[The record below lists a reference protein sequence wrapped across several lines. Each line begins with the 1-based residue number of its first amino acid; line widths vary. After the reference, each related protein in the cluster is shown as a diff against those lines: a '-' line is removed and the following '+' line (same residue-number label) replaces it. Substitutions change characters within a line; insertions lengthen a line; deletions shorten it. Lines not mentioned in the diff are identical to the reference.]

1 MSLEDFQV
9 IDNEAI
15 DSSIMKSD
23 FLKTYNQ
30 QAANLIDFDQT
41 NEVIIEKIKSI
52 IEAIMPIFKKK

>member
-1 MSLEDFQV
+1 MSLENFQV
-9 IDNEAI
+9 IDKEAI

-41 NEVIIEKIKSI
+41 NEFIIENN
-52 IEAIMPIFKKK
+52 KKYHRSGNAYL